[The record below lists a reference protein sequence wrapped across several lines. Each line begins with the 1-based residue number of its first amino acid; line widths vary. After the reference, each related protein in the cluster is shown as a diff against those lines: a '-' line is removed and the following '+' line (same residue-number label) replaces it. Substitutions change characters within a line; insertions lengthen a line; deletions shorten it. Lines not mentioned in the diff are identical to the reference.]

1 MRRFWLTCVSFAIIG
16 IIFFLDQ
23 FTKTIM
29 FASDHAPSFSF
40 FGGWIKSVQHR
51 NAGIIA
57 NIALPSSLILSI
69 SLMVILLLVIGII
82 LSIRQSHQFSLIIAS
97 LILGGALGNT
107 FDRLILSY
115 VRDWLLLFNRS
126 AINLAD
132 VSIVIGIL
140 LYFLYTAKKT
150 AN

>member
-1 MRRFWLTCVSFAIIG
+1 
-16 IIFFLDQ
+16 
-23 FTKTIM
+23 
-29 FASDHAPSFSF
+29 
-40 FGGWIKSVQHR
+40 
-51 NAGIIA
+51 AGIIA